1 MKDISHYRAPALAE
15 TALAEP
21 LRKLYEIYGRIE
33 QSQAEWIAATPF
45 RCPEG
50 CGSCCE
56 HFEPDILD
64 VEAYFLAAWMLMHQ
78 RSRIGTINFNSDR
91 KGCVLAD
98 PDNPYHCTVYEGR
111 PLICRLFAYSGDRAK
126 DGSVRYRP
134 CKFMKGD
141 LKQGGEGKIFSAQE
155 LQDLFGIL
163 PPVMGDLAG
172 EAAILFP
179 ERAGERYS
187 LRDILPVALAKIQY
201 LLDLAAF
208 AEKDTY
214 KSPKGNNDGD
224 NDGDNDGAPLPQA
237 S

>member
-1 MKDISHYRAPALAE
+1 MKDISHYRAPALE
-15 TALAEP
+15 GTALDEP

-64 VEAYFLAAWMLMHQ
+64 VEAYFLAAWILMNQIDRVH
-78 RSRIGTINFNSDR
+78 TINYHSDH
-91 KGCVLAD
+91 KGCILAD

-141 LKQGGEGKIFSAQE
+141 YMQGGTGKTYSAQE
-155 LQDLFGIL
+155 LQDLFSIL

-172 EAAILFP
+172 EAAILLP
-179 ERAGERYS
+179 ERSGDRYP
-187 LRDILPVALAKIQY
+187 LREILPVALAKIQY
-201 LLDLAAF
+201 LLDLTTF
-208 AEKDTY
+208 AEHHASSAQK
-214 KSPKGNNDGD
+214 GD
-224 NDGDNDGAPLPQA
+224 NDGDNNNDGAPLSQA
-237 S
+237 G